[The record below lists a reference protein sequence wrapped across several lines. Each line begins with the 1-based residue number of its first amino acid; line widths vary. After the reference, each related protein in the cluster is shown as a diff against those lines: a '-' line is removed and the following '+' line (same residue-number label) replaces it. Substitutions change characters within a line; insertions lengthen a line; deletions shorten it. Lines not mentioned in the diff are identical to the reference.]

1 MKNLRRYKYIMH
13 KIIWLTGQPGSGKTT
28 LGNVI
33 KENFALTHPNIDCM
47 LVDGDDLRD
56 IVVNK
61 DYSEKGRR
69 NNIQLSINIAKYLQ
83 SKDILPIICL
93 VAPYRDLR
101 DSLKEDRDVCEVYL
115 HTKEERGREKFF
127 ASDYAPP
134 VKDFIS
140 LDTGKLNIKECADE
154 ILTFY
159 W

>member
-1 MKNLRRYKYIMH
+1 MH

-28 LGNVI
+28 IGHAI
-33 KENFALTHPNIDCM
+33 KENFALNHSNIKCM

-56 IVVNK
+56 IVTNK
-61 DYSEKGRR
+61 DYSEQGRR
-69 NNIQLSINIAKYLQ
+69 NNIQLAINIAKYLQ

-101 DSLKEDRDVCEVYL
+101 DSLKKDRDVCEAYL
-115 HTKEERGREKFF
+115 YTDEERGREHFF

-134 VKDFIS
+134 VKDFIG
-140 LDTGKLNIKECADE
+140 LDTGKLTIEETVDE

>member
-1 MKNLRRYKYIMH
+1 MH

-28 LGNVI
+28 LGNAI
-33 KENFALTHPNIDCM
+33 KESLALNHSNIECM

-56 IVVNK
+56 IVINK

-69 NNIQLSINIAKYLQ
+69 NNIQLAINIAKYLQ

-115 HTKEERGREKFF
+115 YTDEERGREHFF

-134 VKDFIS
+134 VKDFIG
-140 LDTGKLNIKECADE
+140 LDTGKLTVKETVDE
-154 ILTFY
+154 ILAFY

>member
-1 MKNLRRYKYIMH
+1 MNY

-28 LGNVI
+28 LGNAI
-33 KENFALTHPNIDCM
+33 KEKLSITHPDIDCM

-56 IVVNK
+56 IIVNK

-69 NNIQLSINIAKYLQ
+69 RNIQLAIDISKYLQ
-83 SKDILPIICL
+83 SKNILPIICL
-93 VAPYRDLR
+93 VAPYKDLR

-115 HTKEERGREKFF
+115 YTDQERGREHFF
-127 ASDYAPP
+127 ASDYQPP
-134 VKDFIS
+134 VKDFIKI
-140 LDTGKLNIKECADE
+140 DTGKLNIEESVDE